1 MPLMLSLCNILLDS
15 MIRPPQSTPK
25 RKIKCHDKAK
35 KKFKPSEP
43 SSSDAAAH
51 HTDVGMNDDGES
63 VYQCGSCKCGFT
75 NQTNLK
81 HHHCSWAV
89 WKDSIQVDGK
99 ADFELAI
106 PELELHVRKPTAEPT
121 EDDPDFLVEE
131 ENNSESDG
139 MSRRNYLPR
148 SVKRDPVLQPATDCV
163 EATDEVP
170 ESAPT
175 SPESFQQSED
185 DSDPEEANM
194 TVAQYLQKSDPES
207 QGERDGGGTRTP
219 GTICGDEA
227 LD

>member
-1 MPLMLSLCNILLDS
+1 
-15 MIRPPQSTPK
+15 MIKSPQPYVK
-25 RKIKCHDKAK
+25 RKIKDHDKAK
-35 KKFKPSEP
+35 KKFKSSEP

-51 HTDVGMNDDGES
+51 HTDVDMNDDGES
-63 VYQCGSCKCGFT
+63 VYQCSSCKCGFT
-75 NQTNLK
+75 SQTDLEN
-81 HHHCSWAV
+81 HHCSRAALM
-89 WKDSIQVDGK
+89 DSIQVDEI

-121 EDDPDFLVEE
+121 EDDPDFLVED
-131 ENNSESDG
+131 ENDSESDG

-148 SVKRDPVLQPATDCV
+148 SVKRDPVLPPAADCV

-175 SPESFQQSED
+175 SPESLQQSED
-185 DSDPEEANM
+185 DSEPEEVNM

-207 QGERDGGGTRTP
+207 QGERDGGGTRNS